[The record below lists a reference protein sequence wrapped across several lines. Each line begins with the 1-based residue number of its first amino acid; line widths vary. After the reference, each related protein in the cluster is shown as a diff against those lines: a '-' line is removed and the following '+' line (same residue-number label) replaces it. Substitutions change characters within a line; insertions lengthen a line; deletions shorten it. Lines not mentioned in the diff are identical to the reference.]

1 MININIGGDF
11 CITSSY
17 LSNDLLNNDIIEI
30 FEKSDFNVINLECP
44 IIEDNA
50 INRIIKTG
58 PHLRTNEEIFKYLN
72 LLNIHAVTLANNH
85 ILDYG
90 ALGLKKT
97 IDSCNKNN
105 IWHLGA
111 GMNIDDASKPLIIEK
126 KNIKIAFLNFCETE
140 WSIATNNCG
149 GANPLDII
157 DNLSQ
162 IKKAKTQADFVIVII
177 HGGHEYYQLP
187 SPRIV
192 KQYRFYAENGADAI
206 IGHHTHCISG
216 FEIHQNVPIVYSL
229 GNMLFT
235 IKNPNEEWYTG
246 LIAQLHIIKNKPIK
260 IEFIPIGQEINT
272 FKLHILNDLEKNTVL
287 KEINLFRKKIINTT
301 DLEREWK
308 KFIQNNNKTINIFSP
323 SSALPSRYIRAA
335 LNRLGLNKILMKKRY
350 LKSILNHIRCDA
362 HKDVIIE
369 LLKNEIYKNEHR
381 YSR

>member
-1 MININIGGDF
+1 MGGDF

-17 LSNDLLNNDIIEI
+17 LSNDLLSNNIIEL
-30 FEKSDFNVINLECP
+30 FQKSDFNVINLECP

-58 PHLRTNEEIFKYLN
+58 PHLKTNEKIFKYIN

-90 ALGLKKT
+90 SSGLKRT
-97 IDSCNKNN
+97 IESCNKNN
-105 IWHLGA
+105 IRYLGA

-126 KNIKIAFLNFCETE
+126 ENIKIAFLNFCETE
-140 WSIATNNCG
+140 WSIVTNTCG
-149 GANPLDII
+149 GANPLDLI

-187 SPRIV
+187 SPRMI

-272 FKLHILNDLEKNTVL
+272 FKLHLLNDFEKNTVL
-287 KEINLFRKKIINTT
+287 NQINLFSKTIINTT
-301 DLEREWK
+301 DLESEWK
-308 KFIQNNNKTINIFSP
+308 KFIQKNNKTINIFSP

-369 LLKNEIYKNEHR
+369 LLKNKIYKDENR